1 MWAPTFRG
9 NASQPE
15 IIDCSFIGHL
25 RKQLGN
31 EWFLVVNLH
40 PHMQKHLKGEH
51 CPIPTERILP
61 VTDVLISDYSS
72 VIYDYLLLMR
82 PIVLYVPDLD
92 YFEKNDQFYI
102 DYNEMPGIIV
112 KEESKLCDAIVHAED
127 RFDRDKMQRFKAK
140 YMNAC
145 DGHALEKLVDY
156 LQLS

>member
-1 MWAPTFRG
+1 M
-9 NASQPE
+9 
-15 IIDCSFIGHL
+15 
-25 RKQLGN
+25 
-31 EWFLVVNLH
+31 
-40 PHMQKHLKGEH
+40 
-51 CPIPTERILP
+51 
-61 VTDVLISDYSS
+61 
-72 VIYDYLLLMR
+72 
-82 PIVLYVPDLD
+82 LYVPDLD

-145 DGHALEKLVDY
+145 DGHAVEKLVHY